1 LPLFTTGDLAYQMA
15 YTPVPEPG
23 TAVLC
28 AFGLAALGIR
38 HRSQFS

>member
-1 LPLFTTGDLAYQMA
+1 LPLVTTGDLAYQMA

-28 AFGLAALGIR
+28 ALGIR
-38 HRSQFS
+38 RRSQFS